1 MGYDDGIVIDVG
13 HPCIRPDCLGD
24 LVGVVGR
31 WEAAADVYE
40 LADAQVAG
48 QVPDR
53 APQETTVLSAGY
65 LCIGQQAAQFLGRLP
80 VGSEIILSA
89 KKVVVDPRNVRDG
102 DIERSFRNLVTP
114 TVHPSPSIRCHV
126 VTSFRDLP

>member
-13 HPCIRPDCLGD
+13 HPCVRPDFLGD
-24 LVGVVGR
+24 LVSVVGR

-40 LADAQVAG
+40 LADARVAG

-53 APQETTVLSAGY
+53 APQESAVLSAGY
-65 LCIGQQAAQFLGRLP
+65 PGIGQQAAQFLGRLP

-102 DIERSFRNLVTP
+102 DIERSFRSLVTP
-114 TVHPSPSIRCHV
+114 TVRPSPSIRCHV
-126 VTSFRDLP
+126 VTSFCDLP